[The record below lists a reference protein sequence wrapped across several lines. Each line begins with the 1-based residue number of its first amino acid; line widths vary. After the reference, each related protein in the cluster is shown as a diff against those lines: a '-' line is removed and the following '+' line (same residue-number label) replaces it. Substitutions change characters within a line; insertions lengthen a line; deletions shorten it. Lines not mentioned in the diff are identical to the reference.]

1 MYVCIYNMCVIIER
15 DREINGQTKTEKT
28 MYGQEWRTVY
38 VLTRW
43 FAHTVHHDSACIMLF
58 LTHHNESVNDDDAS
72 TLGLTRSVA
81 YFMVILRNALWDPA
95 FIITRVREKWFHSRW
110 NSPPPY
116 HHHQTHTPSSLWLLA
131 KTAKKVS
138 CFLSLSKYH
147 NSCFCR
153 IWIYIYIYIFKYIWM
168 HPITSIQTMLL
179 HVDFYH
185 ALS

>member
-1 MYVCIYNMCVIIER
+1 MVRQRQRKQCMDRSGVLFMCS
-15 DREINGQTKTEKT
+15 REGF
-28 MYGQEWRTVY
+28 V
-38 VLTRW
+38 
-43 FAHTVHHDSACIMLF
+43 HTVHHDSACIMLF

-95 FIITRVREKWFHSRW
+95 FIITRVRKKWFNSRW

-138 CFLSLSKYH
+138 FFLSLSLNIITVVFVGY
-147 NSCFCR
+147 R
-153 IWIYIYIYIFKYIWM
+153 YIYIYIQIYM
-168 HPITSIQTMLL
+168 DAS
-179 HVDFYH
+179 YH
-185 ALS
+185 